1 MMHEKLMKML
11 EKKKAKK
18 LSPMEKKAK
27 MGVLGELKDDMSS
40 EMGGSLKDMMAKK
53 VSVMAGNKKDLEK
66 GLDKAKEMV
75 EKMPGDGHLE
85 DMEAEESEG
94 SPAEEAAESVEEE
107 TSELAHGEEDVDSEI
122 KMLEKKLAMLKAK
135 KGQEDE
141 SEEE

>member
-1 MMHEKLMKML
+1 MKML